1 MALLLRSCEFNNHV
15 QSELDSSPAHL
26 SCNKETKLL
35 QFGQSA
41 TVGEKLYSR

>member
-1 MALLLRSCEFNNHV
+1 MALLLGSCEFNSHV

-35 QFGQSA
+35 QFRQSA